1 MTTAVLTP
9 AALHRCLADETR
21 LTLTLLLCNEPELCV
36 CEMTEALAAP
46 QPRVSRHL
54 AYLRRAGLLRG
65 RRRGAWIYYRLEPT
79 LPEWVSTIL
88 EASRDAAPPEVITAH
103 RRLADAGTASRRQA
117 ACHAEPRP
125 ALFSSTSGDI
135 A

>member
-1 MTTAVLTP
+1 MVTAVPTP

-21 LTLTLLLCNEPELCV
+21 LTLALLLCAEPELCV

-46 QPRVSRHL
+46 QPRISRHL

-65 RRRGAWIYYRLEPT
+65 RRQGAWIYYRLEPA
-79 LPEWVSTIL
+79 LPAWVSIIL
-88 EASRDAAPPEVITAH
+88 EASRDAAPADFVAAH
-103 RRLADAGTASRRQA
+103 RRLADAGTTRQRQA
-117 ACHAEPRP
+117 ACRAEPRP